1 MTDSLCYNFTLS
13 IKLMLLVARVIKVL
27 IYKVMFLQTL
37 SFADHALI
45 ILGAQTH
52 FTSLPQKKTIPVV
65 KSAAWMAFFF

>member
-1 MTDSLCYNFTLS
+1 
-13 IKLMLLVARVIKVL
+13 MLLVARVIKVL

>member
-1 MTDSLCYNFTLS
+1 MTDSLCYNLTLS

-52 FTSLPQKKTIPVV
+52 FTSLPQKKTYPSFEV
-65 KSAAWMAFFF
+65 SS